1 MEQIVEHHGNVA
13 MLHSSLPPYEQVK
26 LDGVSLPI
34 KELRGA
40 KAIDLSNMKLGPAST
55 SLIGSLMAA
64 NAELTRCD
72 MRANMLGA
80 DGKAALRSAVQ
91 GRSGFKLML

>member
-1 MEQIVEHHGNVA
+1 MNPAFTCSIPLAQ
-13 MLHSSLPPYEQVK
+13 SLPVVFSQ
-26 LDGVSLPI
+26 L
-34 KELRGA
+34 
-40 KAIDLSNMKLGPAST
+40 DLSGNELCGVDRFGGGTYTAEGIT
-55 SLIGSLMAA
+55 ALADALRVT
-64 NAELTRCD
+64 AELTRCD